1 MWMGRAM
8 ALRRNRF
15 LFSATNASS
24 SSCGNLEFCQPPFPP
39 SPPPPAP
46 IQEPSTTVR
55 FRHSTL
61 LPSLPIAAASL
72 LAAAAFLLLVT
83 FFFLRRCRRRRAAAD
98 EEQFGASEDGVGG
111 VEIDHHVWYI
121 RTTGLD
127 ESTIRAVTAWAYKAD
142 DGVLGESPAD
152 CAVCL
157 SELRDGELV
166 RLLPK
171 CGHAFHLTCVDTW
184 LRSHVNCPLCRAPV
198 VFPTSVSIDSE
209 PGASTLPS
217 FSSAL
222 SSPDSALD
230 SVPSALEDS
239 HQNDGQQL
247 DTGQGALEVESEGDS
262 LEFGAGNRIMIDQ
275 IPTFEL
281 QVPSDVRE
289 QGFQPI
295 RRSFSMDSFTLPHPM
310 HRPDLEEGLS
320 DHTKEPALR
329 EVLDVRTWRKE
340 GNTSGGTA
348 SLQKE
353 IEISSSSASGKFFLS
368 RHLRARSSVL
378 PL

>member
-8 ALRRNRF
+8 ALRRN
-15 LFSATNASS
+15 
-24 SSCGNLEFCQPPFPP
+24 LEFCPPPFPP

-72 LAAAAFLLLVT
+72 LAAAAFLLIVT
-83 FFFLRRCRRRRAAAD
+83 FFFLRLCRCRRATAD
-98 EEQFGASEDGVGG
+98 EEQFGAFEDGSGS

-142 DGVLGESPAD
+142 DGVLGEPPAD

-198 VFPTSVSIDSE
+198 VFPTSVSIDSDS
-209 PGASTLPS
+209 GTSTLPS
-217 FSSAL
+217 YSSAL

-239 HQNDGQQL
+239 RQTDGQQL

-262 LEFGAGNRIMIDQ
+262 LEFGAGSRIMIDQ
-275 IPTFEL
+275 IPTSEL

-295 RRSFSMDSFTLPHPM
+295 RRSFSMDSFTHPRPM

-320 DHTKEPALR
+320 DHTKEPTLR
-329 EVLDVRTWRKE
+329 EVLDVRTRRKE

-348 SLQKE
+348 FLRKE
-353 IEISSSSASGKFFLS
+353 IEISSSSASGKFFLA
-368 RHLRARSSVL
+368 RHVRARSSVL

>member
-8 ALRRNRF
+8 ALRRNLF
-15 LFSATNASS
+15 LFPATNASS

-98 EEQFGASEDGVGG
+98 EEQFGASEDGG

-198 VFPTSVSIDSE
+198 VFPTSVSIDSD
-209 PGASTLPS
+209 PGTSTLS

-239 HQNDGQQL
+239 HQNDAQQL

-275 IPTFEL
+275 IPTSEL
-281 QVPSDVRE
+281 QVPCDVRE

-295 RRSFSMDSFTLPHPM
+295 RRSFSIDSVTLPRPM
-310 HRPDLEEGLS
+310 HRPGLEEGLS
-320 DHTKEPALR
+320 DHTKEPTLR

-348 SLQKE
+348 SIQKE
-353 IEISSSSASGKFFLS
+353 IEISSSSTSGKFFLS
-368 RHLRARSSVL
+368 RHVRARSSVL

>member
-8 ALRRNRF
+8 ALRRNRL
-15 LFSATNASS
+15 LFTATNASS
-24 SSCGNLEFCQPPFPP
+24 SSCGNLEFCFPPFPP

-61 LPSLPIAAASL
+61 IPSLPIAAASL
-72 LAAAAFLLLVT
+72 LAAAAILLLLT

-98 EEQFGASEDGVGG
+98 EEQLGAFEDDGG

-142 DGVLGESPAD
+142 DGVLGESPVD

-171 CGHAFHLTCVDTW
+171 CGHAFHLSCVDNW

-198 VFPTSVSIDSE
+198 VFPTSVSIDSD
-209 PGASTLPS
+209 PGTSTLQS

-222 SSPDSALD
+222 ASPDSALD
-230 SVPSALEDS
+230 SVPSALEYS
-239 HQNDGQQL
+239 HQTDSQQL
-247 DTGQGALEVESEGDS
+247 ETGQDALEVESEGDS

-275 IPTFEL
+275 IPTSEL

-295 RRSFSMDSFTLPHPM
+295 RRSFSMDSFTLPRPM
-310 HRPDLEEGLS
+310 HRPELEEGLS
-320 DHTKEPALR
+320 NHTKEPTLR
-329 EVLDVRTWRKE
+329 EVWDVRTWRKE
-340 GNTSGGTA
+340 GNTSGGTT

-353 IEISSSSASGKFFLS
+353 IEMSSSSASGKFFLS
-368 RHLRARSSVL
+368 RHVRARSSFL
-378 PL
+378 PV